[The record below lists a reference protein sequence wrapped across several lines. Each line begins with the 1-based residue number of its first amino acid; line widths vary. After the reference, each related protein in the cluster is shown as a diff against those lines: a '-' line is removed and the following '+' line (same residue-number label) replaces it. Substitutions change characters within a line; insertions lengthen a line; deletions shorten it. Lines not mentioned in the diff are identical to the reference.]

1 MEIMDN
7 GEDWT
12 FGWPANDKETFQKSV
27 SGDAGATSKPKTQTV
42 HYLSVECVAA
52 LSQLFRLSAATA
64 TGSRMAMEKDT
75 IELK

>member
-1 MEIMDN
+1 MDN
-7 GEDWT
+7 GEVGRLGGQQT
-12 FGWPANDKETFQKSV
+12 TKRRFKNQYYRAL
-27 SGDAGATSKPKTQTV
+27 DAGATSKPKTQTV